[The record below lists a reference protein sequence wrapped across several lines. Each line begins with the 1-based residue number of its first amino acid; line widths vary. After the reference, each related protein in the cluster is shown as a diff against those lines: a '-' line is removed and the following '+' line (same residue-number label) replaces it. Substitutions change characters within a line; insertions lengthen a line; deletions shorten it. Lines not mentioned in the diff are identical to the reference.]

1 MVLLHIEFVYISQLL
16 LMVAV
21 ILRLSNFLTKITG
34 LEDKEMDERH
44 PKKYAPKKVFILEK
58 GTYVEISYEEL
69 CERTKLNKE
78 YASKLFL
85 PLHGML
91 MEVTENVYREF
102 YREERRQKYLDHLA
116 EENDVLSYDKL
127 TNDEFNGADVVIDQ
141 SMPVEDI
148 VEAKIMQEKLKACLH
163 HLDDDERSLI
173 EALFFK
179 GLSERQWSA
188 ISGVPQRTINR
199 QKHRILMRLKKIIE
213 KL

>member
-1 MVLLHIEFVYISQLL
+1 
-16 LMVAV
+16 
-21 ILRLSNFLTKITG
+21 
-34 LEDKEMDERH
+34 MDEKR
-44 PKKYAPKKVFILEK
+44 PKKYAPKKVFVLENNS
-58 GTYVEISYEEL
+58 YIEISYEEL
-69 CERTKLNKE
+69 CERTKLNSV

-116 EENDVLSYDKL
+116 EENNVLSYDKL
-127 TNDEFNGADVVIDQ
+127 TNEEFNGADVVIDQ
-141 SMPVEDI
+141 SMPVEEI

-179 GLSERQWSA
+179 DLSERQWSA

>member
-1 MVLLHIEFVYISQLL
+1 
-16 LMVAV
+16 
-21 ILRLSNFLTKITG
+21 
-34 LEDKEMDERH
+34 MDEKR
-44 PKKYAPKKVFILEK
+44 PKKYAPKKVFVLENNE
-58 GTYVEISYEEL
+58 YIEISYEEL

-78 YASKLFL
+78 YVSKLFL

-102 YREERRQKYLDHLA
+102 YREERRQKYLDYLA
-116 EENDVLSYDKL
+116 EENNVLSYDKL

-141 SMPVEDI
+141 SMPVEEI

-179 GLSERQWSA
+179 GLSERQWSS
-188 ISGVPQRTINR
+188 ISGVSQPTIHR
-199 QKHRILMRLKKIIE
+199 QKQRIISKIKKKFRKVVK
-213 KL
+213 KLNQPLHFLP